1 MDAPLTIIATDS
13 IDAAVANIAAIAAR
27 MDADPAAKHE
37 FMTKKQGNPITP
49 GEAVI
54 SAAKWSEKQ
63 LRNAANAGEDW
74 LYGVLH
80 PSRDPVAA
88 AIKAAPKYKA
98 RMAESLAQDKWAKS
112 MAKVDSSSIADV
124 ATLVGAAGYTAGI
137 NARRAKIERVVAE
150 LQPKVAA
157 LRAQILNMPDGTDQE
172 RENRMLAAKRGM
184 QAIGK
189 QRRGI

>member
-1 MDAPLTIIATDS
+1 MDAPIGIIKTSS
-13 IDAAVANIAAIAAR
+13 IDDAVANIAAIAER

-37 FMTKKQGNPITP
+37 FMTKPQGNPITP

-54 SAAKWSEKQ
+54 SAAKWAEKQ
-63 LRNAANAGEDW
+63 IRNATNAGQDW
-74 LYGVLH
+74 LDGVLH

-98 RMAESLAQDKWAKS
+98 RMAESLAQDKWVKS
-112 MAKVDSSSIADV
+112 MAKVDSSSIAGV
-124 ATLVGAAGYTAGI
+124 AQRVGAAGYAAGI
-137 NARRAKIERVVAE
+137 AARVEKITRVVAE
-150 LQPKVAA
+150 LQPKVSA